1 MFKRYVLLLFIIV
14 SCSKEEIRPSYI
26 SIKSNNDSIY
36 VNLLNPIISTA
47 FLKIENKV
55 TNQTQFLDFTKP
67 DTLTILKFHKTQ
79 IDTSDIFKNYNFTL
93 NFGASSIK
101 TYDSLYN
108 YGLPFSKGKR
118 YRVLQQQ
125 NGSFTHF
132 GPVSRY
138 ALDFTMKIGEE
149 VCAIRE
155 GVAVFV
161 KNDSD
166 EGGSSKKYKSKAN
179 NILIYHND
187 GTFSQYAHFKQ
198 NGIIVKKGD
207 SIKKGQLIGYSG
219 DTGQATEP
227 HLHFVLYKPTIN
239 GLNSIPY
246 ILDSI
251 PSQKYKTG
259 LISTNK

>member
-1 MFKRYVLLLFIIV
+1 MFKRYGLLLFIIV
-14 SCSKEEIRPSYI
+14 SCSKKESRPSYI

-36 VNLLNPIISTA
+36 VNLINPIISTA

-67 DTLTILKFHKTQ
+67 DTLTILKFHNTK
-79 IDTSDIFKNYNFTL
+79 IDTSDIFKNYSFKL

-108 YGLPFSKGKR
+108 YDLPFSKGKR

-138 ALDFTMKIGEE
+138 AMDFKMQIGEQ
-149 VCAIRE
+149 VHAIRE
-155 GVAVFV
+155 GIVVFV

-166 EGGSSKKYKSKAN
+166 EGGSSDKYKPKAN
-179 NILIYHND
+179 STLIYHDD
-187 GTFSQYAHFKQ
+187 GTFSQYAHFKL
-198 NGIIVKKGD
+198 NGIIVKEGD
-207 SIKKGQLIGYSG
+207 TITKGQLIGYSG
-219 DTGQATEP
+219 NTGQSTEP
-227 HLHFVLYKPTIN
+227 HLHFVLYKPTKN
-239 GLNSIPY
+239 GLQSIPY

-251 PSQKYKTG
+251 PSTKYKTG
-259 LISTNK
+259 KIATNN